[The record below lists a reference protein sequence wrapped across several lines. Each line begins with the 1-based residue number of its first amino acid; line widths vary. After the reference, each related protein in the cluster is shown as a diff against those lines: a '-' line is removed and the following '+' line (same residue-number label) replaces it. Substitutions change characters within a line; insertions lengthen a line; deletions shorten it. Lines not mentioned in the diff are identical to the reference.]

1 MTSPAPARPS
11 RLRFTRLALSTG
23 LIGTVLLSLS
33 LTGTL
38 SAFSASINNTT
49 NTAGSGTLVMKET
62 LSASTNPNATSGT
75 VCSSTDGTSGVNS
88 NAASCSTINKFG
100 GDLAMTP
107 GGPSSVVDI
116 SIQNTGTTAA
126 KTFTLTPGAT
136 CSQSNNGSVNGT
148 ATDLCGKL
156 RVVITSGS
164 STVFSGTAATL
175 AGATASTNP
184 AITMPAAPAAGASVP
199 FKFTVTL
206 DSSAGNIYQGLSA
219 SLPMTWSFAG

>member
-1 MTSPAPARPS
+1 MSSPASARPS
-11 RLRFTRLALSTG
+11 RLRFTPLALATG
-23 LIGTVLLSLS
+23 LIGTVLLALS
-33 LTGTL
+33 LTGTV
-38 SAFSASINNTT
+38 SAFTASIQNST

-62 LSASTNPNATSGT
+62 LSASSNPAATSGT

-88 NAASCSTINKFG
+88 NSATCSTINKFG

-116 SIQNTGTTAA
+116 AIANTGSTAA

-136 CSQSNNGSVNGT
+136 CTQSANGSVNGT
-148 ATDLCGKL
+148 ATDLCGKM
-156 RVVITSGS
+156 RVVITSGG
-164 STVFSGTAATL
+164 STVFTGTLASL

-184 AITMPAAPAAGASVP
+184 AITMPSAPAAGASVP
-199 FKFTVTL
+199 FRFTVTL

-219 SLPMTWSFAG
+219 SLPMTWQFAG